1 MNVCVAFSCYPQRE
15 VAAVSLS
22 FVRGGGNRASS
33 CAAQGQTSVQEPA
46 AEFISFLPPVKLW
59 LSGVAYIQY
68 NIYMDVCV
76 QYMAYTILYTVQYK
90 LEETIH
96 STSPI
101 LLRFETRAW
110 VAYAW
115 LGQYSVSLSIFE
127 QISFALSLKRSQIT

>member
-1 MNVCVAFSCYPQRE
+1 
-15 VAAVSLS
+15 
-22 FVRGGGNRASS
+22 
-33 CAAQGQTSVQEPA
+33 
-46 AEFISFLPPVKLW
+46 
-59 LSGVAYIQY
+59 
-68 NIYMDVCV
+68 
-76 QYMAYTILYTVQYK
+76 MAYTILYTVQYK